1 MRCYECE
8 SQGTPHP
15 AVGICHNCSIGL
27 CARHGARVKTL
38 VSHHTG
44 KAFAA
49 GVSDRELPE
58 EAERFLCPSCAG
70 AARPRALRKS
80 A

>member
-1 MRCYECE
+1 MMCYECE
-8 SQGTPHP
+8 RQGTARA

-27 CARHGARVKTL
+27 CAEHGVRVKTL
-38 VSHHTG
+38 VGQSTG
-44 KAFAA
+44 KLFAA

-58 EAERFLCPSCAG
+58 EAERFVCRSCA
-70 AARPRALRKS
+70 RAVGYDRLRKT